1 MRRMRFCD
9 LVKVA
14 AQSMTRKEFAAAAE
28 KMTKRGKWADRLW
41 LTIFFSVLFGNLIVV
56 RLIPENYMIAYLA
69 GFFAFLIANVIFTMR
84 IAKNRS
90 RRAGVICSKCN
101 STFSKTGLEL
111 AIATGN
117 CSSCSEK
124 FLDD

>member
-1 MRRMRFCD
+1 
-9 LVKVA
+9 
-14 AQSMTRKEFAAAAE
+14 MTRKEFAAAAE
-28 KMTKRGKWADRLW
+28 KMTRRGRWANRLW
-41 LTIFFSVLFGNLIVV
+41 LTIFFVILFGNLVVV
-56 RLIPENYMIAYLA
+56 RLIPENYAITYLV
-69 GFFAFLIANVIFTMR
+69 GFFVFLIANIIFTMR

-90 RRAGVICSKCN
+90 RRAGVICSKCK

>member
-1 MRRMRFCD
+1 M
-9 LVKVA
+9 A

-28 KMTKRGKWADRLW
+28 KMARRGKWADRLW
-41 LTIFFSVLFGNLIVV
+41 LTIFFGILFANVAIVQ
-56 RLIPENYMIAYLA
+56 LIPEHFMLAYLV
-69 GFFAFLIANVIFTMR
+69 GFFAFLIANVVFTMR
-84 IAKNRS
+84 IARNRS

-101 STFSKTGLEL
+101 STFSKTGIEL

-117 CSSCSEK
+117 CSKCSEK